1 MQKIGAGVATGLLVA
16 AISFSAPSAAFAL
29 GLGPFHISLPSVG
42 RSFAHRHR
50 PAPRTDFN
58 AEARICD
65 DTGSPEAA
73 RKALAQDASSPASA
87 LLYPS
92 LALPTIY
99 GNVFWPPSSL
109 PWPFGYDAI
118 FHAAFGKAFGKTAGD
133 ENRCSCQ
140 ADRGSAV
147 IERIGKEIRLGTA
160 QRPRLQKLGGALA
173 VASGFLAKFCP
184 KEIPARPVARLK
196 VMETQLEVLTMA
208 LDIIRGPLQ
217 DFEQSLDRNQ
227 RAHLAAMFSA
237 QSVDHKNAAEFITPA
252 CGMTPTAVNWSIDE
266 LDQSLKPDETQR
278 TVMAAIKQ
286 AFGRAASDLDA
297 QCPVSLPAAP
307 LARLE
312 TLQARLDAEWRA
324 VLTIQAA
331 LANLEDG
338 LSDDQRVRFN
348 TLDFTAR

>member
-1 MQKIGAGVATGLLVA
+1 MKIGAGVATGLLVA

-29 GLGPFHISLPSVG
+29 GLGPFHVG
-42 RSFAHRHR
+42 PLILGRHFAHRHR
-50 PAPRTDFN
+50 PAPGPDVP

-65 DTGSPEAA
+65 YAGNPQSGRQAG
-73 RKALAQDASSPASA
+73 AQDASSPASA
-87 LLYPS
+87 LLYPG

-99 GNVFWPPSSL
+99 SNVFGPPSSL
-109 PWPFGYDAI
+109 QWPFGYDAI
-118 FHAAFGKAFGKTAGD
+118 FHAAFDKTAG
-133 ENRCSCQ
+133 EEGRCSCQ
-140 ADRGSAV
+140 ADRGSAT

-160 QRPRLQKLGGALA
+160 QRPLLQKLGGALA
-173 VASGFLAKFCP
+173 VTSSFLAKFCP

-196 VMETQLEVLTMA
+196 VMEMQLEVLTMA
-208 LDIIRGPLQ
+208 LDVIRGPLQ

-227 RAHLAAMFSA
+227 RTRLAAMLSA
-237 QSVDHKNAAEFITPA
+237 QNADHKNAAEDITPA
-252 CGMTPTAVNWSIDE
+252 CGTTPTAVNWSIDE

-278 TVMAAIKQ
+278 AVMATIKQ

-297 QCPVSLPAAP
+297 QCPISLQATP

-312 TLQARLDAEWRA
+312 TQQARLDAEWRA

-331 LANLEDG
+331 LANVEDG
-338 LSDDQRVRFN
+338 LTDDQRVRFN